1 MDLSFLPL
9 LNAILN
15 GLCAVLLTTGWF
27 FVKSGN
33 TDAHRKTMIS
43 AFAMSSLFLA
53 CYVLHKVWKA
63 TTGLGLHTNYNG
75 VGGMKT
81 LYLSILLTHLL
92 LAITVPVFAII
103 MIRLGLKG
111 KNELHKRI
119 GKIAL
124 PIWMYVSVT
133 GVIIYLMLYPFN
145 PAA

>member
-15 GLCAVLLTTGWF
+15 GLSAVLLVTGWF
-27 FVKSGN
+27 FVKKGN
-33 TDAHRKTMIS
+33 TDAHRKAMIS
-43 AFAMSSLFLA
+43 AFAMSSLFLI

-63 TTGLGLHTNYNG
+63 TTGMGLHTSYNG
-75 VGGMKT
+75 DGAMKT

-103 MIRLGLKG
+103 MIRLGLQG
-111 KNELHKRI
+111 KNERHKRI

-124 PIWMYVSVT
+124 PIWLYVSIT
-133 GVIIYLMLYPFN
+133 GVVIYLMLYPLN
-145 PAA
+145 PSV